1 MLKKDKKEYVY
12 SRLDGLLKPQGYKFY
27 KAGLDPRYNLNTE
40 DYVVSL
46 IFNFK
51 DMGDVYLGNVILSI
65 KVVEDIMYE
74 IKKPNQNYE
83 HVDFKKYYLYT
94 LIDKSFMKDEK
105 RDENIDDI
113 NKLRELVDNY
123 INYLETTGK
132 EFIETYSYLPNILK
146 RMDEL
151 EALGLNWNN
160 RDIGVLSGSLDAYF
174 RGLIISKLCNDTDFE
189 RKVSK
194 MDVKFAQTGYEEW
207 VPYYERLKERLKT
220 VEPIYNL

>member
-12 SRLDGLLKPQGYKFY
+12 SKLDELLKPQGYKFY
-27 KAGLDPRYNLNTE
+27 KAGLDPCYNLNTE

-51 DMGDVYLGNVILSI
+51 DMGEVYLGNIILSI

-94 LIDKSFMKDEK
+94 LMDKSYMKDEK
-105 RDENIDDI
+105 SDEYIDTMDQ
-113 NKLRELVDNY
+113 LQVLVDNY
-123 INYLETTGK
+123 VNYLETSGK
-132 EFIETYSYLPNILK
+132 EFIETYSYLPNVLRK
-146 RMDEL
+146 MDEL
-151 EALGLNWNN
+151 QAEGKYWNELLA
-160 RDIGVLSGSLDAYF
+160 GGPEFLL
-174 RGLIISKLCNDTDFE
+174 RGLIISKLCNDKNYE
-189 RKVSK
+189 NKLES
-194 MDVKFAQTGYEEW
+194 VKELYISMADEYL
-207 VPYYERLKERLKT
+207 PYLDKLKERLKT

>member
-12 SRLDGLLKPQGYKFY
+12 SKLDELLKPQGYKFY
-27 KAGLDPRYNLNTE
+27 KAGLDPCYNLNTE

-51 DMGDVYLGNVILSI
+51 DMGEVYLGNIILSI

-94 LIDKSFMKDEK
+94 LMDKSYMKDEK
-105 RDENIDDI
+105 SDEYIDTMDQ
-113 NKLRELVDNY
+113 LQVLVDKY
-123 INYLETTGK
+123 VNYLETSGK
-132 EFIETYSYLPNILK
+132 EFIETYSYLPNVLRK
-146 RMDEL
+146 MDEL
-151 EALGLNWNN
+151 QAEGKYWSE
-160 RDIGVLSGSLDAYF
+160 ILSGSDENLF
-174 RGLIISKLCNDTDFE
+174 RGLIVSKLCNDINFKE
-189 RKVSK
+189 KVKYVDSI
-194 MDVKFAQTGYEEW
+194 FYETPDDW
-207 VPYYERLKERLKT
+207 LPYYEKLKERLKT

>member
-151 EALGLNWNN
+151 QAEGKYWNELLA
-160 RDIGVLSGSLDAYF
+160 GGPEFLL
-174 RGLIISKLCNDTDFE
+174 RGLIISKLCNDNNYEAKLDNVRE
-189 RKVSK
+189 LYVS
-194 MDVKFAQTGYEEW
+194 MADEYL
-207 VPYYERLKERLKT
+207 PYYEKLKERLKT
-220 VEPIYNL
+220 VVPIYNL